1 MHSNP
6 ENKKKRQKKTKV
18 DVEPG
23 KSVSVIQEEP
33 IYNAHSSSVLSVSKL
48 KKQKNKATKR
58 GQGQVQIEASKLKEL
73 VVTRQP
79 GLTRVLG
86 NFDIV
91 SSRLRGIHTDP
102 SNSFHGTLITYKIR
116 TSAPL
121 FHSYLQDCESLT
133 LTLLDEQLQL
143 TIGTVVINN
152 LATIITE
159 APFGQ
164 VFSVINKYGNKVA
177 DLRLTFTLVFLSN
190 ATEFLHDMEHFN
202 DPKNNIG
209 TFTRN
214 VNTLDHNFINTK
226 SGMKH
231 QPGKN
236 ICKKVE
242 DNATLFGEEFK
253 SPRYGPIVPD
263 QVVASLLERGQRLR
277 DAMLQSIL
285 DDRVDFNRMSESK
298 EQGSQNRLAA
308 YILGKN
314 MTPSEENI
322 ILETLNN
329 SSMDSNFVEEL
340 YNITNHVI
348 QEVPNSVEHRESFSL
363 ESEKET
369 LGHLTDRSGA
379 QSTND
384 MPDVWEHVNCLKV
397 FIENLTLSPQKN
409 AALVGSRTT
418 FFVEYELPRELLTSP
433 HRPQRPWEQTKQRV
447 SSNKRIGRIVPFNHG
462 YTHTLYKRSEKLRY
476 TLERCSVMF
485 HVSSRGLNQRLP
497 VSRGSATLSLSG
509 LVQSHVFVVEQELA
523 VATLGTLRVKVELGV
538 DKVQFGRQLV
548 VHCKV
553 DSTAKKFSQSNKGV
567 QCSSEVT
574 MAAPEEKLVSEKP
587 HKEPVLLHALL
598 HVSDARLLDVASTHL
613 VCRGFWKDDIIS
625 SEVCWES
632 ANPNYN
638 LHKLL
643 PVLLSNDLL
652 ERCRNNYL
660 VCEVW
665 QWLENR
671 QHTLVGLCKLPLHH
685 FYIAYRD
692 TTLVPQLLLSKY
704 PVVSI
709 DGWLNVANP
718 ETGLPQGELR
728 VLLAVGTE
736 DQVQLLSITRGLL
749 EEVSR
754 ETRPLP
760 AKGHGPT
767 RDRFTQIN
775 RDNVISNQAP
785 NIKHNLNQPEC
796 DHMVFNQHVHDA
808 PFGLNPYEMLM
819 PVLES
824 ENNQFNG
831 YCGVDRIPKCNE
843 QLNNEDVFLID
854 GNIVQRG
861 ALNNAFHVPYKTNDE
876 QCPMHRREMS
886 EFINLRQN
894 QLERVCSVEDSSS
907 PNLSSGLPTA
917 VSRDRRW
924 NCRHHTKERDCL
936 NAGGAKISFP
946 CEGGNCDENEPTKQA
961 CNLQGQTYCHNL
973 ESRQYQTVETIV
985 GNVASTARGCENNSD
1000 NILRVQSNVTGTVG
1014 SVSALQGGLFL
1025 LDLRQPHP
1033 LESTVCKQRNGISSH
1048 TNSSDIMTLESR
1060 DQLQSNSNTQTKT
1073 VPQDISENF
1082 SVEHISHGL
1091 NNVAIVEAPKD
1102 ICKDKTSLEDISNMN
1117 TVNVSG
1123 DGNSLGNSSS
1133 EGNTPCPHKDPTHT
1147 SAAGGD
1153 GTQHGS
1159 TGHDDSQCFKA
1170 RVEIDRALHLPPSD
1184 EHSLTSVMFQTAA
1197 GEIMKTNE
1205 VPYQVDPVWLWR
1217 CDTILPANL
1226 LQDDSKRLIL
1236 KLWQTD
1242 GNGDE
1247 TKHMIVGFA
1256 AVDLNILLYGLPVVS
1271 GWYNLMDFTGH
1282 CHGQIKVGVF
1292 PLEDLSRFCN
1302 DLQYTVSHPATEPE
1316 PSLPHCPGCETQ
1328 TTLYSSLREKLGELD
1343 EITARLKQRL
1353 SSVVREDDGGE
1364 GSTGHQPV
1372 LNTHTLPLPCN
1383 KRSTGSQETSHKPHT
1398 TYPGPSYSHVTHDT
1412 NNEMDETPVNIRGHL
1427 NQSALANGDARH
1439 YSSGKHCESNGDDES
1454 LYEREQEK
1462 ELPASIQ
1469 EPLEDD
1475 EDDDFDALTDYLMEA
1490 TVREMELENVFNPL
1504 LFQPLLHSF
1513 IERARIRGEENSGHA
1528 GTVGVSQEG
1537 KGGEYCEDPV
1547 GKRDD
1552 KSPTRC
1558 IVHSDK
1564 ASEHRNGKQQS
1575 SSGKG
1580 RNVLDSKLRQST
1592 VESCAEEISL
1602 GCDQELSL
1610 DETSR
1615 DCERQHYPDVSI
1627 DNEQSFEEHRTHLNQ
1642 SEEGLVKL
1650 DEMAPLSSSQR
1661 SKTVAQRLWDTMN
1674 QLPTGCIARQKNCDD
1689 GDYVVSRQAP
1699 DGGNPGEECVTNLA
1713 EGPPQQSVSKP
1724 STEILDPREV
1734 ERIARIFNTKTS

>member
-1 MHSNP
+1 MSF
-6 ENKKKRQKKTKV
+6 
-18 DVEPG
+18 PG
-23 KSVSVIQEEP
+23 W
-33 IYNAHSSSVLSVSKL
+33 
-48 KKQKNKATKR
+48 
-58 GQGQVQIEASKLKEL
+58 EASLWVPQQDRDWGQEMFYYSFLEPSVAKLGGYPISRSAEL
-73 VVTRQP
+73 MNSIYTILSPTVY
-79 GLTRVLG
+79 G
-86 NFDIV
+86 I
-91 SSRLRGIHTDP
+91 RLRGIHTDP
-102 SNSFHGTLITYKIR
+102 TDSFHGTLITYKIR

-190 ATEFLHDMEHFN
+190 ATEFLNDMEHFN
-202 DPKNNIG
+202 DPTNNVG
-209 TFTRN
+209 TVTRK
-214 VNTLDHNFINTK
+214 VKTLDHNFINTK
-226 SGMKH
+226 GGIKH

-242 DNATLFGEEFK
+242 DNATLFVEELK
-253 SPRYGPIVPD
+253 SPRYGPLVPD

-285 DDRVDFNRMSESK
+285 HDRVDFDRMSESK
-298 EQGSQNRLAA
+298 EQGSQERLAA

-322 ILETLNN
+322 ILETLKN
-329 SSMDSNFVEEL
+329 SSMDSNFIEEL

-348 QEVPNSVEHRESFSL
+348 QEAPNSVEHGESFSL

-369 LGHLTDRSGA
+369 LGELTDRSVA

-384 MPDVWEHVNCLKV
+384 MSDVWEHVNCLKV
-397 FIENLTLSPQKN
+397 FIENLTLSPRKN

-447 SSNKRIGRIVPFNHG
+447 SSNKRIGRMVPFNHS
-462 YTHTLYKRSEKLRY
+462 YTHTLYKRTEKLQY

-509 LVQSHVFVVEQELA
+509 LVQSHEFVVEQELA
-523 VATLGTLRVKVELGV
+523 LATLGTLRVKVELGV

-567 QCSSEVT
+567 QCSSKVT

-587 HKEPVLLHALL
+587 HKEVTSISNQTTEKPVLLHALL
-598 HVSDARLLDVASTHL
+598 HVSDARLLDVASTYL

-632 ANPNYN
+632 ANPSYN

-671 QHTLVGLCKLPLHH
+671 QHTLVGLCKLSLHH

-754 ETRPLP
+754 ETAQLP
-760 AKGHGPT
+760 TKGHGPT

-796 DHMVFNQHVHDA
+796 DRIVFNQHGHDS

-831 YCGVDRIPKCNE
+831 YRGVDRIPKCNE

-861 ALNNAFHVPYKTNDE
+861 GLKNAIHVPYKTNDE
-876 QCPMHRREMS
+876 HCPMHRREMS

-894 QLERVCSVEDSSS
+894 QLERVCSVEDSSP

-917 VSRDRRW
+917 VGRDRRW
-924 NCRHHTKERDCL
+924 DCRQRTNESDCL
-936 NAGGAKISFP
+936 NAGGAKMSFP
-946 CEGGNCDENEPTKQA
+946 CEGDDCDGNEPTKQA
-961 CNLQGQTYCHNL
+961 CNLQRQTYCHNL

-985 GNVASTARGCENNSD
+985 GNVASAARGCENNSD

-1014 SVSALQGGLFL
+1014 SVSAIQGGLFL
-1025 LDLRQPHP
+1025 LDLRQPQP
-1033 LESTVCKQRNGISSH
+1033 LESTICNQRNGISSR
-1048 TNSSDIMTLESR
+1048 TNNSDVVTLESR
-1060 DQLQSNSNTQTKT
+1060 DQLQINSNTQTNT
-1073 VPQDISENF
+1073 VPLDISENF

-1102 ICKDKTSLEDISNMN
+1102 ICKDKTSLEDISNMS
-1117 TVNVSG
+1117 TVNVSDG

-1133 EGNTPCPHKDPTHT
+1133 EGNRPCSRNDPTLT

-1153 GTQHGS
+1153 GIQHGS
-1159 TGHDDSQCFKA
+1159 TGHDDSHCFKA

-1197 GEIMKTNE
+1197 GETMKTNE

-1236 KLWQTD
+1236 KLGQKD

-1256 AVDLNILLYGLPVVS
+1256 AVDLTILLYGLPVVS

-1292 PLEDLSRFCN
+1292 PLEDLSRFCT
-1302 DLQYTVSHPATEPE
+1302 DLHYTVVSHPATEPE
-1316 PSLPHCPGCETQ
+1316 TSLPHCPGCETQ
-1328 TTLYSSLREKLGELD
+1328 TTLEKLGELD

-1353 SSVVREDDGGE
+1353 SSVVREDNVGG
-1364 GSTGHQPV
+1364 GSTGHQLA
-1372 LNTHTLPLPCN
+1372 LNTCTLPLPCN
-1383 KRSTGSQETSHKPHT
+1383 TRSTGSQEISHKPHT
-1398 TYPGPSYSHVTHDT
+1398 TYPGPSYSHVTHDPKH
-1412 NNEMDETPVNIRGHL
+1412 NMDETPGNIRGYL
-1427 NQSALANGDARH
+1427 NQSALANGDVRH
-1439 YSSGKHCESNGDDES
+1439 YSSGKHVESNGDDES

-1462 ELPASIQ
+1462 EPPASIQ

-1475 EDDDFDALTDYLMEA
+1475 EEDVFDAMTDYLMEA

-1513 IERARIRGEENSGHA
+1513 IERARIRGEENSVHV
-1528 GTVGVSQEG
+1528 GTVNVSREG
-1537 KGGEYCEDPV
+1537 KGGEYCEYPV
-1547 GKRDD
+1547 SKQDD
-1552 KSPTRC
+1552 KSPTKC
-1558 IVHSDK
+1558 NVHSDK
-1564 ASEHRNGKQQS
+1564 ASENRNGKQQS

-1580 RNVLDSKLRQST
+1580 RNVLDSKFHQST

-1602 GCDQELSL
+1602 NCDQELSL

-1615 DCERQHYPDVSI
+1615 DCERQQYPNVSI
-1627 DNEQSFEEHRTHLNQ
+1627 DSEHSFEEHRTHLNQ
-1642 SEEGLVKL
+1642 TEEGAGKS
-1650 DEMAPLSSSQR
+1650 DEMAPLSTSQR

-1674 QLPTGCIARQKNCDD
+1674 QLPTGCTAHQKNYDD

-1699 DGGNPGEECVTNLA
+1699 DGGNPGEESVTNLA
-1713 EGPPQQSVSKP
+1713 EDPPVQSVSKP

>member
-1 MHSNP
+1 MAVGGTQLDASLLLAN
-6 ENKKKRQKKTKV
+6 
-18 DVEPG
+18 G
-23 KSVSVIQEEP
+23 L
-33 IYNAHSSSVLSVSKL
+33 AH
-48 KKQKNKATKR
+48 
-58 GQGQVQIEASKLKEL
+58 I
-73 VVTRQP
+73 
-79 GLTRVLG
+79 
-86 NFDIV
+86 
-91 SSRLRGIHTDP
+91 LRGIHTDP
-102 SNSFHGTLITYKIR
+102 TDSFHGTLITYKIR

-164 VFSVINKYGNKVA
+164 AFAVINKYGNKVA
-177 DLRLTFTLVFLSN
+177 DLRLTFTLLFLSN
-190 ATEFLHDMEHFN
+190 ATEFLNDMEHFN
-202 DPKNNIG
+202 DPTNNFG
-209 TFTRN
+209 TVMRK

-226 SGMKH
+226 GGMKH
-231 QPGKN
+231 QPAKN

-242 DNATLFGEEFK
+242 DNATLFGEELK
-253 SPRYGPIVPD
+253 SPRYGPLVPD

-285 DDRVDFNRMSESK
+285 HDRVDFDRMSESK
-298 EQGSQNRLAA
+298 EQRSQDRLAA

-322 ILETLNN
+322 ILETLKN
-329 SSMDSNFVEEL
+329 SSMDSNFIEEL

-348 QEVPNSVEHRESFSL
+348 QEVPISEEHGENFSL

-369 LGHLTDRSGA
+369 LGQLTDRSVA

-384 MPDVWEHVNCLKV
+384 TSDVWEHVNCLKV
-397 FIENLTLSPQKN
+397 FIENLTLSPRKN

-447 SSNKRIGRIVPFNHG
+447 SSNKRIGRMVPFNHS
-462 YTHTLYKRSEKLRY
+462 YTHTLYKRTEKLQY

-497 VSRGSATLSLSG
+497 VSRGSATLSLSR
-509 LVQSHVFVVEQELA
+509 LVQSHEFVVEQELA
-523 VATLGTLRVKVELGV
+523 LATLGTLRVKLELGV

-567 QCSSEVT
+567 QCSSKVT
-574 MAAPEEKLVSEKP
+574 MAAPEEKVLSEKP
-587 HKEPVLLHALL
+587 HKEVTNISNKTAEKPVLLHALL
-598 HVSDARLLDVASTHL
+598 HVSDARLLDVASTYL

-632 ANPNYN
+632 ANPSYN

-671 QHTLVGLCKLPLHH
+671 QHTLVGLCKLSLHH

-709 DGWLNVANP
+709 DGWLNVTNP

-754 ETRPLP
+754 ETAQLP
-760 AKGHGPT
+760 ARGHGPT

-796 DHMVFNQHVHDA
+796 DRIVFNQHGHDS

-831 YCGVDRIPKCNE
+831 YRGVDRIPKCNE

-854 GNIVQRG
+854 GNIVQQG
-861 ALNNAFHVPYKTNDE
+861 GLNNAIHVPYKTNDE
-876 QCPMHRREMS
+876 HCPMHRREMS

-894 QLERVCSVEDSSS
+894 QLERVCSVEDSSP
-907 PNLSSGLPTA
+907 PNPSSGLPTA
-917 VSRDRRW
+917 VGRNRRW
-924 NCRHHTKERDCL
+924 DCRHRTNESDCL
-936 NAGGAKISFP
+936 NAGGAKMSFP
-946 CEGGNCDENEPTKQA
+946 CEGDDCDENEPTKQA
-961 CNLQGQTYCHNL
+961 CNLQRQTYCHNL

-985 GNVASTARGCENNSD
+985 GNVASSARGCENNSD
-1000 NILRVQSNVTGTVG
+1000 NILRVQSNVTGTV
-1014 SVSALQGGLFL
+1014 
-1025 LDLRQPHP
+1025 
-1033 LESTVCKQRNGISSH
+1033 
-1048 TNSSDIMTLESR
+1048 
-1060 DQLQSNSNTQTKT
+1060 
-1073 VPQDISENF
+1073 
-1082 SVEHISHGL
+1082 
-1091 NNVAIVEAPKD
+1091 EAPKD
-1102 ICKDKTSLEDISNMN
+1102 ICKDKTSLEDISNMS
-1117 TVNVSG
+1117 TVNVSEG

-1133 EGNTPCPHKDPTHT
+1133 EGNRPCSRNDPTLT

-1153 GTQHGS
+1153 GIQHGS
-1159 TGHDDSQCFKA
+1159 TGHDDSHCFKA

-1197 GEIMKTNE
+1197 GETMKTNE

-1236 KLWQTD
+1236 KLWQKD

-1247 TKHMIVGFA
+1247 TKHMVVGFA
-1256 AVDLNILLYGLPVVS
+1256 AVDLTILLYGLPVVS

-1292 PLEDLSRFCN
+1292 PLEDLSRFCT
-1302 DLQYTVSHPATEPE
+1302 DLHYTISYPATEPE

-1353 SSVVREDDGGE
+1353 SSVVREDNVGE
-1364 GSTGHQPV
+1364 GSTGHQLV
-1372 LNTHTLPLPCN
+1372 LNTRTLPLPCN
-1383 KRSTGSQETSHKPHT
+1383 TRSTGSQEISHKPHT
-1398 TYPGPSYSHVTHDT
+1398 TYPGPSYSHVTHDPKHK
-1412 NNEMDETPVNIRGHL
+1412 MDETPVNIRGHL
-1427 NQSALANGDARH
+1427 NQSALANGDVRH
-1439 YSSGKHCESNGDDES
+1439 HSSGKHGESNGDDES

-1462 ELPASIQ
+1462 EPPASIQ
-1469 EPLEDD
+1469 EPLED
-1475 EDDDFDALTDYLMEA
+1475 EEEDDFDAMTDYLMEA

-1513 IERARIRGEENSGHA
+1513 IERARIRGEENSVHV
-1528 GTVGVSQEG
+1528 GTVNVSREG
-1537 KGGEYCEDPV
+1537 KGGEYCEYPV
-1547 GKRDD
+1547 SKQDD

-1558 IVHSDK
+1558 NLHSDK

-1580 RNVLDSKLRQST
+1580 RNVLDSKFRQST

-1602 GCDQELSL
+1602 SCDQELAL

-1615 DCERQHYPDVSI
+1615 DCERQQYPNVSI
-1627 DNEQSFEEHRTHLNQ
+1627 DSEHSFEEHRTHLNQ
-1642 SEEGLVKL
+1642 TEEGAVKL
-1650 DEMAPLSSSQR
+1650 DEMAPLSASQR
-1661 SKTVAQRLWDTMN
+1661 SKTVSQRLWDTMN
-1674 QLPTGCIARQKNCDD
+1674 QLANALVVMSSTAEDREIEVRISLPTGCTAHQKNYDD

-1699 DGGNPGEECVTNLA
+1699 DGGNPGEESVTSLA
-1713 EGPPQQSVSKP
+1713 EDPPVQTDCQCVALADLCVGKISCCRC
-1724 STEILDPREV
+1724 LDP
-1734 ERIARIFNTKTS
+1734 KMP